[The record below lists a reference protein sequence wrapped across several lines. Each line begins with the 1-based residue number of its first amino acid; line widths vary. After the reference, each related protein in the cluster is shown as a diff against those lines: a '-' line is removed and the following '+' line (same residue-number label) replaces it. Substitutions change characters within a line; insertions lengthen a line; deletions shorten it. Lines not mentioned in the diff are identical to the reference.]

1 MSFQQKLGRER
12 ERQGRGF
19 GQVPGSG
26 WPPGSSGVVP
36 LPPPWGLGVGF
47 LPVLVEESLGA
58 GEGGTFPG
66 ILVSRGRGWMSEGG
80 AHKREKGSQGI
91 CWRTAAFATVK
102 GGAEDKPAR
111 AGGPSEGTARVPRE
125 QGCLLVVWSP
135 STSSLTPLRLSNVCG
150 TNEPVCLPVKP
161 GPLWPTL
168 VVRSLSVSCR
178 LLQMAQSKEN
188 AGSAGP
194 GALSGPASLGAPSPS
209 RGASRCPTMPLCLS
223 LASSISLRPWP
234 SVAWL

>member
-1 MSFQQKLGRER
+1 MGRGRRHISRHLGF
-12 ERQGRGF
+12 ERQGLDVR
-19 GQVPGSG
+19 
-26 WPPGSSGVVP
+26 
-36 LPPPWGLGVGF
+36 
-47 LPVLVEESLGA
+47 
-58 GEGGTFPG
+58 
-66 ILVSRGRGWMSEGG
+66 GG
-80 AHKREKGSQGI
+80 AHKRKKGSQGI

-194 GALSGPASLGAPSPS
+194 GAVSGPASLGAPSPS
-209 RGASRCPTMPLCLS
+209 RGASRCPTMPLCLG

-234 SVAWL
+234 RLPGYDSLICSSVQHSVKHLLCARHSSGCW